1 MPRNK
6 RHGNVST
13 VERPDATST
22 ATTDEDTNVTAA
34 TDEDVTFE
42 LSMEEAPAD
51 YTPDRK
57 TPGRERK
64 PSYFDDKL
72 RAANVFGQGWQRVP
86 VSSEDEKAYVIREL
100 NRAKLYLN
108 GAGLQDGEDE
118 IGLDLD
124 DKKDDAV
131 YFKARVAQKRT
142 RKAKDGTDLAEG
154 QTEDGLEYTDGDNDE

>member
-1 MPRNK
+1 M
-6 RHGNVST
+6 
-13 VERPDATST
+13 
-22 ATTDEDTNVTAA
+22 TAA
-34 TDEDVTFE
+34 TDTEDVTFE

-72 RAANVFGQGWQRVP
+72 RADGVFGGGWQRVP
-86 VSSEDEKAYVIREL
+86 VSSQEEKDYVVREL

-108 GAGLQDGEDE
+108 GPGLNEGEPE

-124 DKKDDAV
+124 TAKDDAV

-142 RKAKDGTDLAEG
+142 RKAKDGETLEEG
-154 QTEDGLEYTDGDNDE
+154 QEADGYESDADGDNDE